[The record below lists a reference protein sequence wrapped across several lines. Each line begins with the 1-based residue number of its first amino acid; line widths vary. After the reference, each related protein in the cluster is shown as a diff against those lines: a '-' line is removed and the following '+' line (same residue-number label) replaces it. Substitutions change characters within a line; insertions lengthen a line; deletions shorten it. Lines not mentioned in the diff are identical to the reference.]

1 MRSSTG
7 PRCASIE
14 NVLIWL
20 SSAACSYLEPA
31 RICSDQSRRKS
42 TAKMTSAIAA
52 RIATRSAIRG
62 VKRYGSSTRGSRG
75 RKRSARFPVLAN
87 DVDPLDTLAPRRLAA
102 QDEADERVDGPDQ
115 QHVQRDRLE
124 EGAPEDGAR
133 G

>member
-31 RICSDQSRRKS
+31 RICNDHSRRKS

-62 VKRYGSSTRGSRG
+62 VKRYGSSTLGSRREEALG
-75 RKRSARFPVLAN
+75 PFPVC
-87 DVDPLDTLAPRRLAA
+87 
-102 QDEADERVDGPDQ
+102 
-115 QHVQRDRLE
+115 
-124 EGAPEDGAR
+124 
-133 G
+133 